1 MSGGDENALTRGRQ
15 TRKSATLQMPVPQTC
30 LICFATG
37 LWREKVFTCLRRCG
51 ARMASRCIKLVA

>member
-37 LWREKVFTCLRRCG
+37 LWQRKSFHLF
-51 ARMASRCIKLVA
+51 A